1 MLVIWGEET
10 TAECRSKNL
19 SEQSRNQQ
27 TQPIYL
33 VKPKIWTL
41 TTFNFVEGVCYH
53 HCTFPTPCV
62 DTEMKAEEG
71 KSTSISPT

>member
-1 MLVIWGEET
+1 MQEQKPLW
-10 TAECRSKNL
+10 AEL
-19 SEQSRNQQ
+19 ENQQ
-27 TQPIYL
+27 TQPTYL
-33 VKPKIWTL
+33 VKPRIWTL

-62 DTEMKAEEG
+62 DNEMFVNVKAEEG